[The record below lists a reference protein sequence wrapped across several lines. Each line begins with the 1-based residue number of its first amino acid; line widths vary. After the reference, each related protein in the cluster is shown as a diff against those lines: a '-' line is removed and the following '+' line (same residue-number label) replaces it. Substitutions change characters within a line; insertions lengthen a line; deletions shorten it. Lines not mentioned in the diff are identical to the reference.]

1 MFSITLKLCSGS
13 SSANE
18 SGLGLGSEEVGMQKF
33 PYSVPLIVV
42 CMASWVSQGA
52 AQDKKLEKIRIATA
66 GLKGDFSRASIF
78 DFSAA
83 AEASK
88 EMAIRK

>member
-1 MFSITLKLCSGS
+1 MKKALHVITLIFIGIGAWLPQS
-13 SSANE
+13 
-18 SGLGLGSEEVGMQKF
+18 
-33 PYSVPLIVV
+33 
-42 CMASWVSQGA
+42 A